1 MRISTSN
8 FYNNS
13 TTQLNDLQSS
23 ITDLSTQIST
33 GKKGV
38 TPQDDPEA
46 AVQILN
52 LSQVTSADSQ
62 FTKNRVALKNT
73 LGEASSALN
82 GMVDTLQSV
91 NEQIISASNGTMS
104 AQDRAT
110 VATSLQGQLDQLLS
124 LSNSNDG
131 AGHYLFS
138 GFNVGSTP
146 SSVSLTQGTTTV
158 NGNPVTYN
166 QYDYNGT
173 SSTAQIQVDVGRSSS
188 LGVTSGDIFGNN
200 SSTNFLS
207 QLSKAIAVLSNPN
220 QTNTDATNAL
230 NDLSSAYQT
239 TFNNV
244 LQAQSKVGITQD
256 QLTTLDTLSTNK
268 SNGNAQV
275 LSAIQDT
282 DYNKALSDLAR
293 QQVELQAAQKSF
305 QQISSLSLFNY
316 IN

>member
-46 AVQILN
+46 SVQILN
-52 LSQVTSADSQ
+52 LSQVTSADDQ

-91 NEQIISASNGTMS
+91 NEQIVSASNGTMS

-110 VATSLQGQLDQLLS
+110 VATTLQGQLDQLLT

-138 GFNVGSTP
+138 GFNVVTTP
-146 SSVSLTQGTTTV
+146 SALSLTPGNATI
-158 NGNPVTYN
+158 NGNPITYN

-173 SSTAQIQVDVGRSSS
+173 NSTAQIQVDVGRSSS
-188 LGVTSGDIFGNN
+188 LGVTTGDLFGNN
-200 SSTNFLS
+200 NATNFLS
-207 QLSKAIAVLSNPN
+207 KLSKAIAVLSNPG
-220 QTNTDATNAL
+220 QTNTDAL
-230 NDLSSAYQT
+230 NVLNELSDSYKT

-244 LQAQSKVGITQD
+244 LQAQSKVGITQN

-268 SNGNAQV
+268 SNGNARV
-275 LSAIQDT
+275 LSALQDT

-305 QQISSLSLFNY
+305 QQISNLSLFNY

>member
-188 LGVTSGDIFGNN
+188 LGVTSGDICGNN

>member
-305 QQISSLSLFNY
+305 QQISILSLFNY

>member
-230 NDLSSAYQT
+230 NDLSIAYQT

>member
-52 LSQVTSADSQ
+52 LSQVTSADTQ

-230 NDLSSAYQT
+230 NDLSSSYQS

-244 LQAQSKVGITQD
+244 LQAQSKVGITQN

>member
-52 LSQVTSADSQ
+52 LSQVTSADTQ

-82 GMVDTLQSV
+82 GMVDTLQNV

-230 NDLSSAYQT
+230 NDLSSSYQS

-244 LQAQSKVGITQD
+244 LQAQSKVGITQN

>member
-104 AQDRAT
+104 TQDRAT